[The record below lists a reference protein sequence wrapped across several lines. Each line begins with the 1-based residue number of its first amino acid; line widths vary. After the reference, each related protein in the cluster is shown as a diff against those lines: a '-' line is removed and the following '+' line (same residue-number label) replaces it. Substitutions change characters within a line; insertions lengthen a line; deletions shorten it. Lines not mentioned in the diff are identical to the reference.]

1 MKKKKVILLTNN
13 IKKYEE
19 YVKIFKKYDIEVEM
33 KKSIFEKDFKDCS
46 YVEQMEYLKL
56 LKDTLFNDQDFDVI
70 SIMWD
75 ISDLYNRKTDE
86 ISEKNTDMEMVYN
99 KTVLYFY
106 TKENKY
112 EKWTETINGWI
123 DLSKKEVE
131 TFSWDDIFV
140 VSTTGLSYH
149 ELNNRNIKISPRNKL
164 ISKFIKENIYYKEK
178 LDLNFNKQNQERS
191 IEFDN
196 KVIDFIHTNKYLIL
210 DNVKEEF
217 EFIFNSAMNNGAFFR
232 SAKNRREKNYWLPG
246 LNSGIPLVAKKDEI
260 HEITFAVHD
269 LCHFMMPDLVF
280 EGKESYSK
288 QDYKNVY
295 VIYRMMSEALTMV
308 FADMLFIHK
317 LVENNIDYDFNKR
330 KIYPLFKSIL
340 NENPNLEIKDILYAN
355 VQYCLKGDDSYY
367 IKLLNNKNL
376 EVLEDFKLKFS
387 PFFIEDFK
395 WTDQNFENMYQNIEI
410 FKLWYTDN
418 ENIIQKSNLHS
429 VFEFDSLINIQ
440 EEYNMKVDTI
450 IEQTFNYVLNQFYY
464 NNKLKDNMNNMS
476 NELLITNSF
485 KKYMLGQLVIFYKF
499 DFLAISKPYRNK
511 IRSVLNN
518 DIITQNEINNIRE
531 LYENYLIILK
541 DDLHL
546 IDEDDYMTYKEV
558 FPVFESFYVFYDKEK
573 DYYPTLTEI
582 SNKIL
587 IQS

>member
-46 YVEQMEYLKL
+46 YVEQKEYLKL